1 MIDLSI
7 NICSFNSI
15 EDLRLCL
22 ISIYQK
28 IKGIRFETIVVD
40 NASTDGTADIVK
52 RDFPEVILI
61 ENKTN
66 KGVAA
71 ARNQAIKQSK
81 GRYILLLDA
90 DTEIVSE
97 EFDDLIKY
105 MDSSPETGLLGV
117 KQMTADNKLYPAAR
131 TFPRPRH
138 IVMGRLAFLSFIR
151 ESSTLKGYHLSYLAQ
166 DRPATVHYVIGAF
179 QLIRREMFN
188 MVGLL
193 DSNMFY
199 GFEDADYCARI
210 RRAGYKVVYYPL
222 FTIKHHV
229 QGRTRGKN
237 LFSKKGFFLLFHH
250 FLSYS
255 RFYKKH
261 RDLLKGELL

>member
-90 DTEIVSE
+90 DTEIISE
-97 EFDDLIKY
+97 EFDDLIEY
-105 MDSSPETGLLGV
+105 MDSSPGPG
-117 KQMTADNKLYPAAR
+117 
-131 TFPRPRH
+131 
-138 IVMGRLAFLSFIR
+138 
-151 ESSTLKGYHLSYLAQ
+151 
-166 DRPATVHYVIGAF
+166 
-179 QLIRREMFN
+179 
-188 MVGLL
+188 
-193 DSNMFY
+193 
-199 GFEDADYCARI
+199 C
-210 RRAGYKVVYYPL
+210 
-222 FTIKHHV
+222 
-229 QGRTRGKN
+229 
-237 LFSKKGFFLLFHH
+237 
-250 FLSYS
+250 
-255 RFYKKH
+255 
-261 RDLLKGELL
+261 

>member
-1 MIDLSI
+1 VIDLSI

-22 ISIYQK
+22 TSIYQK
-28 IKGIRFETIVVD
+28 IKGIRFEIIVVD

-52 RDFPEVILI
+52 RDFPEVKLI
-61 ENKTN
+61 ENNTN
-66 KGVAA
+66 KGVAT
-71 ARNQAIKQSK
+71 ARNQAIEQSK

-90 DTEIVSE
+90 DTELISE
-97 EFDDLIKY
+97 EFDGLIQY
-105 MDSSPETGLLGV
+105 MDSSPEIGLLGV
-117 KQMTADNKLYPAAR
+117 KQMTSDNKLYPSAR
-131 TFPRPRH
+131 TFPSPRH
-138 IVMGRLAFLSFIR
+138 IIMGRLSFFSFIR
-151 ESSTLKGYHLSYLAQ
+151 ESSTLKGYYLSHLTQ
-166 DRPATVHYVIGAF
+166 DKPVTVHYVIGSF
-179 QLIRREMFN
+179 QLIRREMFST
-188 MVGLL
+188 VGLL

-210 RRAGYKVVYYPL
+210 RKAGYKVIYYPL

-237 LFSKKGFFLLFHH
+237 LFSKKGMFLLFHH
-250 FLSYS
+250 FRSYS

-261 RDLLKGELL
+261 RDLLK